1 MHFLALKM
9 LMGDR
14 LKYFGLI
21 AGIAFAAMLIAQQA
35 SILVGF
41 TRQTGAFIRDTAQA
55 DLWVMDSQVRFSQDR
70 VPIRDTMVQLARGTP
85 GVDWAVP
92 LYQGFVR
99 GKMPDGTS
107 FTLIMVGLDD
117 ASLTGAP
124 PLMLSGQLSDL
135 RRDRGVLIDGRT
147 AAKKLLMKNGG
158 DRPMQID
165 DRFSIMDHEARIV
178 GTYQGRESF
187 FWEPV
192 IYTTYTRALAFSP
205 QERNGLSF
213 VMVKLAPGANL
224 EATRT
229 ALQARTGLTV
239 RTNEEFI
246 QLTADYILNET
257 GVLINFGLAVLL
269 GFIIG
274 ALVAGQ
280 TFYNFTLDNL
290 RHYGALKA
298 MGVTNLR
305 LAGMVLLQAGVVAIQ
320 GYAIGVG
327 MAAGMGLLVAKSG
340 LAFSMPWYI
349 PLFTLV
355 AMLLVCALAAWLSLR
370 RVFALE
376 PAVVFKG

>member
-1 MHFLALKM
+1 MHFVALKM

-41 TRQTGAFIRDTAQA
+41 TRQTGAFIRDTSQA
-55 DLWVMDSQVRFSQDR
+55 DLWIMDSQVRFSQDR
-70 VPIRDTMVQLARGTP
+70 VPVRDTMVQLARGTP
-85 GVDWAVP
+85 GVSWAVP
-92 LYQGFVR
+92 LYQGFLR

-107 FTLIMVGLDD
+107 FTLILVGLDD

-124 PLMLSGQLSDL
+124 PVMLQGQLSEL
-135 RRDRGVLIDGRT
+135 RRNHNVLVDGRT
-147 AAKKLLMKNGG
+147 AHKKLWMKNGG
-158 DRPMQID
+158 ERAMRVG
-165 DRFSIMDHEARIV
+165 DRFSIMDHEAHIV
-178 GTYQGRESF
+178 GAYQGRESF

-192 IYTTYTRALAFSP
+192 IYTTYSRALAFSP

-213 VMVKLAPGANL
+213 VMVKLAPGADL
-224 EATRT
+224 EATR
-229 ALQARTGLTV
+229 ARLQARTGLTV
-239 RTNEEFI
+239 RTNQEFI
-246 QLTADYILNET
+246 DLTADYILKET
-257 GVLINFGLAVLL
+257 GVLINFGLAVFL
-269 GFIIG
+269 GFVIG

-298 MGVTNLR
+298 MGVTHGR

-327 MAAGMGLLVAKSG
+327 MAAGMGLLVAESG

-349 PLFTLV
+349 PAFTLA
-355 AMLLVCALAAWLSLR
+355 AMLVVCALAAWLSLR